1 MYKFQQFCVIIR
13 SMKRKKV
20 FFLVAIGIII
30 FITVFVILNRSNADV
45 TPNPQLSDK
54 IGVAGLVSP
63 EVAEDLGVGWTRYT
77 VVWREWEDYR
87 NGGNANKQLKYINNF
102 RKRNPGVKIIIT
114 LDSNHPTKTK
124 CFVDDPV
131 FRQLHNITDELYATF
146 RPKANCPPNNL
157 NEYQEYVRDIVTVGK
172 DFVTAWQ
179 IGNEVFA
186 APFWNTV
193 FYNGPFDDPDEIDF
207 LDEYNAAYTV
217 IKEIDPD
224 ANIITP
230 GINFHQSEFDNS
242 LNHIQLS
249 DSDEQEKWDNTAI
262 NFPKLIRNNCT
273 KFDMVDIHL
282 YHSIESIP
290 NRVKWTKKILNDN
303 NCNKPIISTE
313 IAGPNPI
320 PGSLEFENYILNDN
334 QFQTDQA
341 NDLQERISSAINNGV
356 QAVLWFYNK
365 DILTTQQIIDIF
377 NDPKYKSASNILL
390 KKFGI
395 IEWGGNLKPAYYKI
409 QTLASQGI
417 GSTCKIFE

>member
-1 MYKFQQFCVIIR
+1 
-13 SMKRKKV
+13 
-20 FFLVAIGIII
+20 
-30 FITVFVILNRSNADV
+30 
-45 TPNPQLSDK
+45 
-54 IGVAGLVSP
+54 
-63 EVAEDLGVGWTRYT
+63 
-77 VVWREWEDYR
+77 
-87 NGGNANKQLKYINNF
+87 
-102 RKRNPGVKIIIT
+102 
-114 LDSNHPTKTK
+114 
-124 CFVDDPV
+124 
-131 FRQLHNITDELYATF
+131 
-146 RPKANCPPNNL
+146 
-157 NEYQEYVRDIVTVGK
+157 
-172 DFVTAWQ
+172 
-179 IGNEVFA
+179 
-186 APFWNTV
+186 
-193 FYNGPFDDPDEIDF
+193 
-207 LDEYNAAYTV
+207 
-217 IKEIDPD
+217 
-224 ANIITP
+224 
-230 GINFHQSEFDNS
+230 
-242 LNHIQLS
+242 
-249 DSDEQEKWDNTAI
+249 
-262 NFPKLIRNNCT
+262 
-273 KFDMVDIHL
+273 MVDIHL